1 MAANPL
7 LQRCARRAGWTA
19 AATARRGAALLLTAL
34 TLSAVGC
41 FEYAR
46 TADRDVFAAI
56 EKRQQDALAY
66 SAPIPATRARR
77 PLPDAD
83 PGAYQYAP
91 HPATTDVPAGFS
103 ATTQPA
109 ASAAT
114 ELSSGARPSTATTA
128 SADPGL
134 NTGAADDAATTRP
147 RSAIAAISTQPAPER
162 PAVFTLTDALAYALI
177 HRREYQ
183 TAKEDLYLAA
193 LALTL
198 ERHLWTPQFAAELR
212 SVYGNYGEISN
223 FDQAMRFVAD
233 VSATQRLPY
242 GGEFSARMINTLIRD
257 IRQGITASETG
268 QLEFGLNV
276 PLLRDAGHVAREDL
290 VQLERTLTYA
300 VRDFERFRRRQLVV
314 IASDY
319 FDLLRAKQDVLDA
332 FESLSRFEIDF
343 ERAAALEDA
352 GTGTLL
358 DTRRAE
364 QEMLSAANRAEDLRE
379 SFRAQSDAFKLQIGM
394 PVDEPLTLWDL
405 EDIESIERQIAAG
418 VYPILQRPP
427 AADAEVRAL
436 EVATQRR
443 FDLLNRLDQIDDAKR
458 GVGVAKNQLLP
469 DLDWTTTLTYDSDPG
484 AFRTTSFSVARAT
497 WRSEVILA
505 LPLERT
511 RERNQLKAAL
521 IDVNRARR
529 AYDELIDGV
538 RAEVRRAINRMRLEE
553 RSLEIQ
559 RRSVE
564 VADLR
569 REYARLQF
577 YDGDIGY
584 RDLQEA
590 ENDWTTARNRLNVAK
605 TNSWRALL
613 DFRLATETLQIHDDG
628 RAEESPAE
636 PADPTAPAPANA
648 NSARTPS
655 GDRDATN

>member
-1 MAANPL
+1 M
-7 LQRCARRAGWTA
+7 
-19 AATARRGAALLLTAL
+19 
-34 TLSAVGC
+34 
-41 FEYAR
+41 
-46 TADRDVFAAI
+46 
-56 EKRQQDALAY
+56 
-66 SAPIPATRARR
+66 
-77 PLPDAD
+77 PD
-83 PGAYQYAP
+83 
-91 HPATTDVPAGFS
+91 GFT

-109 ASAAT
+109 TNAAT
-114 ELSSGARPSTATTA
+114 DETAGARPSAAPA
-128 SADPGL
+128 SSAP
-134 NTGAADDAATTRP
+134 AAATTGPTENPTTPRP
-147 RSAIAAISTQPAPER
+147 RSAIAAVSTQPAPER
-162 PAVFTLTDALAYALI
+162 AAVFTLTDALAYALI

-212 SVYGNYGEISN
+212 SVYGNYGEITN

-379 SFRAQSDAFKLQIGM
+379 SFRSQSDAFKLQIGM

-458 GVGVAKNQLLP
+458 GVAVAKNQLLP

-484 AFRTTSFSVARAT
+484 AFRTTSFSIARAT
-497 WRSEVILA
+497 WRSEVILS

-511 RERNQLKAAL
+511 RERNQFKAAL

-613 DFRLATETLQIHDDG
+613 DFRLATETLQIQDDG
-628 RAEESPAE
+628 RAEDAPPVAS
-636 PADPTAPAPANA
+636 DPAPPAA
-648 NSARTPS
+648 PTMHGAAGQP
-655 GDRDATN
+655 GAADATN